1 MLTCRQ
7 KRFADAVLNGTEP
20 DEAYRS
26 AGYRDE
32 HTHTAARRLL
42 KAPAVQAYMA
52 QASNNKT
59 DHTVADS
66 DEILRFLTAVLRG
79 EVGSEKERMRAAEL
93 LGKRQGLFSDKAM
106 PEAVTEV
113 VIVDDLGG

>member
-1 MLTCRQ
+1 MLTQRQ
-7 KRFADAVLNGTEP
+7 KRFADAVLTGSQP
-20 DEAYRS
+20 DEAYRL

-32 HTHTAARRLL
+32 HAAAAARRLL
-42 KAPAVQAYMA
+42 KAPTVQAYMDRI
-52 QASNNKT
+52 QRET
-59 DHTVADS
+59 VDHTVAQA

>member
-1 MLTCRQ
+1 MLTARQ
-7 KRFADAVLNGTEP
+7 KRFADAVLAEVQP
-20 DEAYRS
+20 DDAYRL
-26 AGYRDE
+26 AGYRE
-32 HTHTAARRLL
+32 ENATAAARRLL
-42 KAPAVQAYMA
+42 KAPTVQAYIA
-52 QASNNKT
+52 QKKTEKT

-93 LGKRQGLFSDKAM
+93 LGKRQGLFSDKAI